1 MSPGLAARMMRMENS
16 GFTAHITLTDQL
28 PDVTK
33 ADRGRLNTSSP
44 G

>member
-16 GFTAHITLTDQL
+16 ESQKLTDQL

>member
-16 GFTAHITLTDQL
+16 GSQQLTDQL